1 MLIAIMAD
9 TYAEV
14 SAQAESNARI
24 TKLEIMEDY
33 IHLIVHDIE
42 NSNLEIIGE
51 DPNYKDAGDKD
62 KNGTNASQETEA

>member
-33 IHLIVHDIE
+33 IHLINQYDE
-42 NSNLEIIGE
+42 GFRMSLRRRM
-51 DPNYKDAGDKD
+51 
-62 KNGTNASQETEA
+62 